1 MIQRLSETDD
11 HLRRKDSNMAT
22 VGRSNGRF
30 FSHSKHLFT
39 ISFHIVDGLRL
50 YKIFC
55 PILKRFGPFDVF
67 QFSTLYFPS
76 WKDAL
81 FLC

>member
-50 YKIFC
+50 SQIF
-55 PILKRFGPFDVF
+55 LK
-67 QFSTLYFPS
+67 
-76 WKDAL
+76 
-81 FLC
+81 